1 LRVGADGVLMLDG
14 HLFWLISRAAGTAAL
29 MTSSVSVGLGL
40 LMAARVVKRRTQDM
54 RAIHEALA
62 IATIIAIVVHAV
74 TLLGD
79 SFLSPGIADITIPF
93 VSGYREP
100 WMSIGIV
107 AGWALVV
114 LSLSFYWRG
123 RIGPARWRRMHRFT
137 ALAWVA
143 AVAHSFGTGTDATT
157 TWFLLINA
165 VLVVPAA
172 VLLAARH
179 LGGGTPTPKPKAV
192 LQ

>member
-1 LRVGADGVLMLDG
+1 MLHG

-40 LMAARVVKRRTQDM
+40 LMAARVLRSRTQDV

-62 IATIIAIVVHAV
+62 IATVVAIVVHAV
-74 TLLGD
+74 SLLGD
-79 SFLSPGIADITIPF
+79 SFLSPGLADIAIPF
-93 VSGYREP
+93 VSGRQEP

-107 AGWALVV
+107 AGWALIV

-123 RIGPARWRRMHRFT
+123 RIGPARWRRIHRFV

-143 AVAHSFGTGTDATT
+143 AVAHSLGAGTDAAT
-157 TWFLLINA
+157 TWFLLVNA

-172 VLLAARH
+172 VLLAIRH
-179 LGGGTPTPKPKAV
+179 SIPRTV

>member
-1 LRVGADGVLMLDG
+1 MRVGADGVLMLDG

-62 IATIIAIVVHAV
+62 IATIIAIVVHAA
-74 TLLGD
+74 TLLGN

-107 AGWALVV
+107 AGWGTL
-114 LSLSFYWRG
+114 LLGLSFYVRD
-123 RIGPARWRRMHRFT
+123 RIGRRRWRSLHRFT
-137 ALAWVA
+137 GLAWLA
-143 AVAHSFGTGTDATT
+143 SVAHALGTGTDAGRV
-157 TWFLLINA
+157 WF
-165 VLVVPAA
+165 VVAIGLAALPAA
-172 VLLAARH
+172 TLLTQRW
-179 LGGGTPTPKPKAV
+179 LGETA
-192 LQ
+192 